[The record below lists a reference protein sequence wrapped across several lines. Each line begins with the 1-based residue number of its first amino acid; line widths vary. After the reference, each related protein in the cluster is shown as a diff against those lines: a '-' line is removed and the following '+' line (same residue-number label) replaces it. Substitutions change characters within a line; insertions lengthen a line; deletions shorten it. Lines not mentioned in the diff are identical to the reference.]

1 MEKEKVNLALYNT
14 VMHGIFLKRHPVK
27 AFFKFFQHM
36 AFFKCRSTVIFLFY
50 LTLNPLSLLY
60 SSLRHN
66 KSTGITKVQQI
77 QLRKKQIIYFSRGAK
92 FYHDIE

>member
-36 AFFKCRSTVIFLFY
+36 AFFKCRSTVIFFVLFDF
-50 LTLNPLSLLY
+50 
-60 SSLRHN
+60 
-66 KSTGITKVQQI
+66 KSFKSVIFISKAQQKY
-77 QLRKKQIIYFSRGAK
+77 RYN
-92 FYHDIE
+92 